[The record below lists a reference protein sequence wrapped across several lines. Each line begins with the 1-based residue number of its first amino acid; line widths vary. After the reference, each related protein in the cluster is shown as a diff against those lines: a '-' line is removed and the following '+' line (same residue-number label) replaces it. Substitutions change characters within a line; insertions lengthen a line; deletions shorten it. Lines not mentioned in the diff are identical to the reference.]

1 MIKARFV
8 AVLAALLFA
17 GTLAAQKQG
26 QAPSKKDLQP
36 EEIIKAFTTKE
47 SEFFDVWTQYYYRQV
62 ASIHV
67 LAVDGAP
74 SKEALTLV
82 FEVVFNDNG
91 TREVKLIERTGRLTN
106 VMWTADDEDV
116 ITNFQPFA
124 LTSSDLPNYDLKYEG
139 KERVDEL
146 DTYVFSVKPKSTKGD
161 KLYFEGKIWVDNVD
175 LQIVRTVGKV
185 VPQPD
190 PNVQFPAFETLRQ
203 LVDKKYWFPVW
214 SHADS
219 TLKFPDKNVHI
230 EETITYEG
238 FKRFSSSVIIKP
250 IKK

>member
-1 MIKARFV
+1 
-8 AVLAALLFA
+8 
-17 GTLAAQKQG
+17 
-26 QAPSKKDLQP
+26 
-36 EEIIKAFTTKE
+36 
-47 SEFFDVWTQYYYRQV
+47 
-62 ASIHV
+62 
-67 LAVDGAP
+67 
-74 SKEALTLV
+74 
-82 FEVVFNDNG
+82 VVFNDNG

-175 LQIVRTVGKV
+175 LQIVRTLGKV

-219 TLKFPDKNVHI
+219 TLRFPDKNVHI